1 MSKSLKLEKVTLWT
15 AVQTYSIKDSTISSL
30 DYFMD
35 ALDKVDGDCIILDY
49 DTEDY
54 KLVKKGK

>member
-35 ALDKVDGDCIILDY
+35 ALDKVYGDCVILDY
-49 DTEDY
+49 STEDY